1 MAPFFETQSQSWVF
15 LGMVYL
21 GMGLGLVYDGLG
33 FLRRLGKKGLTIGG
47 DLFFFLLAGA
57 ALTLA
62 LVMTGQEGLRVYA
75 LLGLVCG
82 GIVYLLGLRR
92 LIAGIAAF
100 FRKRIARPAREALAR
115 SKERKERRKTAKDG
129 RKKG

>member
-1 MAPFFETQSQSWVF
+1 MAPFFETQNQAWVF

-21 GMGLGLVYDGLG
+21 GLGLGLIYDGVGL
-33 FLRRLGKKGLTIGG
+33 LRRSGKKGRAVVL

-62 LVMTGQEGLRVYA
+62 LVMTGQEGLRLYA

-92 LIAGIAAF
+92 LISGVAAF
-100 FRKRIARPAREALAR
+100 FKKRIGEPIKQAMIRAR
-115 SKERKERRKTAKDG
+115 ERKERRKLAREG
-129 RKKG
+129 RKHA